1 MRNAMYSAMNTY
13 NASDSVDTVQRLRQ
27 EIDKLTREQTEA
39 LQTATFVGMTALESK
54 IYDARRQRIT
64 ELVEQLRVL
73 RGSGK

>member
-1 MRNAMYSAMNTY
+1 MYSAMNTY
-13 NASDSVDTVQRLRQ
+13 DASDSVDTVQRLRQ

-73 RGSGK
+73 RGSAK

>member
-1 MRNAMYSAMNTY
+1 MYSAMNTY
-13 NASDSVDTVQRLRQ
+13 DASDSVDTVQRLRQ

>member
-1 MRNAMYSAMNTY
+1 MYSAMNTY
-13 NASDSVDTVQRLRQ
+13 DASDSVDTVQRLRQ

-54 IYDARRQRIT
+54 IYNARRQRIT